1 MEKHLDIPQSFM
13 IMKKINT
20 GEKTMFE
27 NNVGKHLGVP
37 CSFKDKKEFSGEKP
51 HACKHCGKTFI
62 CPKDC

>member
-1 MEKHLDIPQSFM
+1 
-13 IMKKINT
+13 MKKINT

-37 CSFKDKKEFSGEKP
+37 CSFKDKKEFSGEKS

-62 CPKDC
+62 CPNDC